1 MLTDLR
7 NTGLKTADAT
17 DDQVNLHPGCGCF
30 VEGCNDFL
38 ITQGI
43 HLCHDPR
50 RNTPTGMLR
59 LPPYHV
65 QEASTQPQRSQDQTV
80 PALRLGITG
89 EHIEDRRRIFTDRLM
104 TGQDSAVCIQ
114 LCRRIILISGTK
126 MHITTDSVFLTPH
139 DQRNLTVCLEAM

>member
-7 NTGLKTADAT
+7 NPGLKTADAT

-30 VEGCNDFL
+30 VECCDDFF

-50 RNTPTGMLR
+50 RNTFRGMLR

-65 QEASTQPQRSQDQTV
+65 QETSTQPQRS
-80 PALRLGITG
+80 
-89 EHIEDRRRIFTDRLM
+89 
-104 TGQDSAVCIQ
+104 
-114 LCRRIILISGTK
+114 
-126 MHITTDSVFLTPH
+126 
-139 DQRNLTVCLEAM
+139 